1 MVVTTN
7 DAALLLSNCRLDDG
21 RLVDIQLADE
31 VISSIEPAGMARDGI
46 DLAGG
51 LVLPGLIDGHIHL
64 DKTHLGLPWMP
75 HQPGGSVAER
85 IEAEKAIRRG
95 LEEPMAVRARR
106 LVNHVV
112 ARGTTTL
119 RSHVDIDGEVRLA
132 GVEAVLELREKVRDR
147 IDIELVAFPQ
157 SGVVSHPG
165 AAELMDEALKLGVDV
180 VGGLDP
186 AGIDSAVDAQL
197 DILFNL
203 ASRHGKPIDIH
214 LHDPGTLGC
223 YQLQRIAAR
232 SRSAGLEGRVAVS
245 HAFALGGVD
254 EDLFKRTAEA
264 LAAGGVA
271 IMTNGPGTATM
282 PPVKALTGHGVTV
295 FVGSDNIRDAWSP
308 YGNGDM
314 LDRARLVGYRSAL
327 MTDAELRLALA
338 LVTSHT
344 ARVMGRPAPEVAVGA
359 PADLVVV
366 PATHV
371 PEAVAEAPPRELVI
385 KRGRIVARNG
395 ALTV

>member
-1 MVVTTN
+1 MVAMTN
-7 DAALLLSNCRLDDG
+7 DAGLVLRNGRLDDG
-21 RLVDIQLADE
+21 RLVDMRLHLGKIA
-31 VISSIEPAGMARDGI
+31 SIEPAGTAASGV

-75 HQPGGSVAER
+75 HQPGGSVTER

-106 LVNHVV
+106 MVDHVV

-119 RSHVDIDGEVRLA
+119 RSHVDIDTEVRLA
-132 GVEAVLELREKVRDR
+132 GVEALLELRQSVRDR

-157 SGVVSHPG
+157 SGVISHPG
-165 AAELMDEALKLGVDV
+165 AAELMDEALRLGVEV

-186 AGIDSAVDAQL
+186 AGIDGAIDAQL
-197 DILFNL
+197 DILFGL
-203 ASRHGKPIDIH
+203 AIRHGKPIDIH

-223 YQLQRIAAR
+223 YQLQQIAAR
-232 SRSAGLEGRVAVS
+232 SQAAGLEGRVVVS

-254 EDLFKRTAEA
+254 EDRFKRTADA

-282 PPVKALTGHGVTV
+282 PPVKALAAHGVTV

-314 LDRARLVGYRSAL
+314 LDRARLVGYRSDL
-327 MTDAELRLALA
+327 VTDAELRLALD

-344 ARVMGRPAPEVAVGA
+344 AEVMGRPATAIAPGA

-366 PATHV
+366 RARHV
-371 PEAVAEAPPRELVI
+371 PEAVAVAPPRELVI
-385 KRGRIVARNG
+385 KRGRIVARDG
-395 ALTV
+395 GLTV

>member
-1 MVVTTN
+1 
-7 DAALLLSNCRLDDG
+7 
-21 RLVDIQLADE
+21 
-31 VISSIEPAGMARDGI
+31 
-46 DLAGG
+46 
-51 LVLPGLIDGHIHL
+51 
-64 DKTHLGLPWMP
+64 
-75 HQPGGSVAER
+75 
-85 IEAEKAIRRG
+85 
-95 LEEPMAVRARR
+95 
-106 LVNHVV
+106 
-112 ARGTTTL
+112 
-119 RSHVDIDGEVRLA
+119 
-132 GVEAVLELREKVRDR
+132 
-147 IDIELVAFPQ
+147 
-157 SGVVSHPG
+157 
-165 AAELMDEALKLGVDV
+165 
-180 VGGLDP
+180 
-186 AGIDSAVDAQL
+186 
-197 DILFNL
+197 
-203 ASRHGKPIDIH
+203 
-214 LHDPGTLGC
+214 
-223 YQLQRIAAR
+223 
-232 SRSAGLEGRVAVS
+232 
-245 HAFALGGVD
+245 
-254 EDLFKRTAEA
+254 
-264 LAAGGVA
+264 
-271 IMTNGPGTATM
+271 MTNGPGTATM